1 MADTTALIPIEQIVT
16 TFLFSYKRTTEDY
29 SLYVQHACRA
39 LEDFNLYDGN
49 IVQTTKVTLNTTLKC
64 IDMPTDMQQFIEL
77 VTPIEGQW
85 WSFTEKSRIVN
96 TTTFTGLVEGRDET
110 QGEGVEIRQQRVTT
124 YGAKGAWNKFNYT
137 IDWKARRIYV
147 DDTYTANDYFVLMYV
162 SSGINATG
170 ETTVPAF
177 LVPLIEAYLFE
188 RETYWI
194 PELVRERDIRERAY
208 GKKKMEIRN
217 LINSMTVDSWRDI
230 FLGSATQTIQR

>member
-1 MADTTALIPIEQIVT
+1 MADTLALIPIEQVVT
-16 TFLFSYKRTTEDY
+16 TFLFSYKRQTEDY

-39 LEDFNLYDGN
+39 VEEFNLYDGN
-49 IVQTTKVTLNTTLKC
+49 IVQATKVTINTALQC
-64 IDMPTDMQQFIEL
+64 IEMPGDMQQFIEL

-96 TTTFTGLVEGRDET
+96 TTTFTGAVEGRDVT
-110 QGEGVEIRQQRVTT
+110 QGEGVEIVKPRVTS

-147 DDTYTANDYFVLMYV
+147 DDVYNANDYIVLMYV
-162 SSGINATG
+162 SSGINASG

-177 LVPLIEAYLFE
+177 LVPMIEAYLFE
-188 RETYWI
+188 RETFWM
-194 PELVRERDIRERAY
+194 PELVRERENRFNNYWRE
-208 GKKKMEIRN
+208 KMKIKN
-217 LINSMTVDSWRDI
+217 LINSMTVDAWKDI